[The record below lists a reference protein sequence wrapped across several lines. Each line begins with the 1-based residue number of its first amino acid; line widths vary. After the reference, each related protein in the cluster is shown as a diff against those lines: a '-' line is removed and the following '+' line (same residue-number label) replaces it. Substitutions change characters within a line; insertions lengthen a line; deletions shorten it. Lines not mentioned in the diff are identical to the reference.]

1 MLRRPVSFV
10 VPTWLRNLPRQIAR
24 LWHRYWQPM
33 GIAVGIVAGALAITV
48 VMWDWPPTGLDDDK
62 RTDVVRTLGLVI
74 GGGLALVVA
83 VWRGKTAQSE
93 ADRGERDLLNRQF
106 DNSLSLLSRQD
117 VVDRLSGIHRLGQLA
132 EQHPSLFRDDVVRV
146 LCAFA
151 RHPTIVQETSDDPV
165 IPLPRH
171 LGDDA
176 LVTAKNYRR
185 REEIE
190 STVRVIS
197 SCNSAAQSDLPPER
211 LTIDLSGIELYEV
224 DFSRINLSNA
234 NLESA
239 HLPRAKLNGANLSG
253 ANLTF
258 ADLRSADVTR
268 ANLSGANLI
277 FADFRQA
284 QLSWANLGGADLPYA
299 QMSEVDIDFTN
310 VSGAKFSFG
319 QDEGHLA
326 NLVPRLIEDTA
337 ASGIT
342 QLMVD
347 QTWAED
353 GNPPKLNGIL
363 DAETGVPLE
372 WRGGSPL
379 PQGLTRWPY
388 D

>member
-1 MLRRPVSFV
+1 MLRRLINFV
-10 VPTWLRNLPRQIAR
+10 ARTRPWNLLRQISR

-33 GIAVGIVAGALAITV
+33 GIAAGIMAGALAITV
-48 VMWDWPPTGLDDDK
+48 VMWDWPHTGLADDE

-93 ADRGERDLLNRQF
+93 ADLGERALLNRQF

-132 EQHPSLFRDDVVRV
+132 ERHPSLFRDDVVRV
-146 LCAFA
+146 LCAFV
-151 RHPTIVQETSDDPV
+151 RHPTIVQRTGDDLEV
-165 IPLPRH
+165 PLPRS

-176 LVTAKNYRR
+176 SITAKNYRR

-190 STVRVIS
+190 SAVRVIS
-197 SCNSAAQSDLPPER
+197 SCNSAAQSDLPFGR
-211 LTIDLSGIELYEV
+211 LPIDLSGIELYEA
-224 DFSRINLSNA
+224 DFSRLNLSNA

-268 ANLSGANLI
+268 VNLSGAKLI
-277 FADFRQA
+277 FADLRQA
-284 QLSWANLGGADLPYA
+284 QLIWANLGGADLPHA
-299 QMSEVDIDFTN
+299 QMSDVNIGFTN

-319 QDEGHLA
+319 QGEGHLA
-326 NLVPRLIEDTA
+326 NLIPRFVEDTA

-347 QTWAED
+347 QMWAED
-353 GNPPKLNGIL
+353 GNPPKLNGIP
-363 DAETGVPLE
+363 DAETGAPLE
-372 WRGGSPL
+372 WRGGRPL
-379 PQGLTRWPY
+379 PQGLTRWPH

>member
-1 MLRRPVSFV
+1 MPRRFGSFV
-10 VPTWLRNLPRQIAR
+10 ARTRLRNLLRQISR
-24 LWHRYWQPM
+24 LWHRYWQPI
-33 GIAVGIVAGALAITV
+33 GVAAGIVAGALAITV
-48 VMWDWPPTGLDDDK
+48 VMWDWPPTGLEDDK

-93 ADRGERDLLNRQF
+93 ADLGERDLLYRQF

-132 EQHPSLFRDDVVRV
+132 ERHPSLFRDDVVRV

-151 RHPTIVQETSDDPV
+151 RHPTIVQETGDDPV

-176 LVTAKNYRR
+176 LITAKNYRR

-190 STVRVIS
+190 SAVRVVS
-197 SCNSAAQSDLPPER
+197 SCNSAAQSDLPPGR
-211 LTIDLSGIELYEV
+211 LTIDLSGIELYEA
-224 DFSRINLSNA
+224 DLSLLNLSNA
-234 NLESA
+234 NFESA
-239 HLPRAKLNGANLSG
+239 HLPRVRLNGANLSG
-253 ANLTF
+253 ANLAF
-258 ADLRSADVTR
+258 ADLRSADVTWV
-268 ANLSGANLI
+268 NLSGANLTI
-277 FADFRQA
+277 ADLRQA
-284 QLSWANLGGADLPYA
+284 QLIWANLSGADLWQA
-299 QMSEVDIDFTN
+299 QLSDVNISSTN
-310 VSGAKFSFG
+310 VSGARFSLG
-319 QDEGHLA
+319 QGEELLA
-326 NLVPRLIEDTA
+326 DLVPRLIEETA

-347 QTWAED
+347 QMWAED
-353 GNPPKLNGIL
+353 GNPPKLNGIP
-363 DAETGVPLE
+363 DAETDAPLE

-379 PQGLTRWPY
+379 PQGLTHWPY

>member
-1 MLRRPVSFV
+1 
-10 VPTWLRNLPRQIAR
+10 
-24 LWHRYWQPM
+24 M
-33 GIAVGIVAGALAITV
+33 GIAVGIAAGALAITV

-106 DNSLSLLSRQD
+106 DTSLSLLSRQD

-176 LVTAKNYRR
+176 LITAKNYRR

-190 STVRVIS
+190 SAVRVIS
-197 SCNSAAQSDLPPER
+197 CCNSAAQSDLPPGR
-211 LTIDLSGIELYEV
+211 LTIDLRGIELYEA
-224 DFSRINLSNA
+224 DFNRLNLSNA
-234 NLESA
+234 NLERA
-239 HLPRAKLNGANLSG
+239 HLPRARLSG
-253 ANLTF
+253 ANLTGANLAF
-258 ADLRSADVTR
+258 ADLRSADVTW
-268 ANLSGANLI
+268 ANLSGASLSI
-277 FADFRQA
+277 ADLRQA
-284 QLSWANLGGADLPYA
+284 QLIWANLGGADLQHA
-299 QMSEVDIDFTN
+299 QMSDVNVGFTN
-310 VSGAKFSFG
+310 VSGARFSLG
-319 QDEGHLA
+319 QDEEHLA
-326 NLVPRLIEDTA
+326 DLVPRLIEETA

-347 QTWAED
+347 QMWAED
-353 GNPPKLNGIL
+353 GSPPKLNGIP